1 MANSESVEYLNQAR
15 YFVGVEQYN
24 DALEYINKAIATDK
38 LNKEL
43 YVQKSIILAN
53 LDQYTEAIGELKN
66 ALKIDRAYAEA
77 YFHLGNLY
85 LMTGEQALGLESYN
99 KAIANGF
106 DDSQIFFNLGLM
118 YEEDGNDELAIRN
131 YTKAIL
137 KDPLRVDARV
147 RKAKIFIANGK
158 QQEAL
163 ETLDELILADPD
175 LYDGYHLKAL
185 LLADMGNLDGAMS
198 ILDEAMRLFPKD
210 PSFQIDKVNILV
222 MREEADRARDL
233 VKVIENTYE
242 MELDQKRHL
251 ELEKARLYAL
261 DADIDSIVD
270 SLIRA
275 KTYSKEADPNDI
287 DPEATFLLTNCYL
300 EKKDYPAAIACAKE
314 LISSDELAYAIP
326 SYYTLPY
333 AYAQAG
339 EEDKAKVQYKESISK
354 LRSITLDNPELLD
367 GYLFRALCLKE
378 VGQFEKAL
386 ELSEYLIKVDPNS
399 STFHSLKAEILYA
412 MGNDDTAKAEKA
424 TAESLKQ

>member
-1 MANSESVEYLNQAR
+1 MLFGSSLLLGTLFAAG
-15 YFVGVEQYN
+15 FVLFVSMHPFSFAVAVQIQEETN
-24 DALEYINKAIATDK
+24 DV
-38 LNKEL
+38 
-43 YVQKSIILAN
+43 VQKSIILAN

-185 LLADMGNLDGAMS
+185 LLADMGNL
-198 ILDEAMRLFPKD
+198 R
-210 PSFQIDKVNILV
+210 N
-222 MREEADRARDL
+222 R
-233 VKVIENTYE
+233 
-242 MELDQKRHL
+242 
-251 ELEKARLYAL
+251 
-261 DADIDSIVD
+261 
-270 SLIRA
+270 
-275 KTYSKEADPNDI
+275 
-287 DPEATFLLTNCYL
+287 
-300 EKKDYPAAIACAKE
+300 
-314 LISSDELAYAIP
+314 
-326 SYYTLPY
+326 
-333 AYAQAG
+333 
-339 EEDKAKVQYKESISK
+339 
-354 LRSITLDNPELLD
+354 
-367 GYLFRALCLKE
+367 
-378 VGQFEKAL
+378 
-386 ELSEYLIKVDPNS
+386 
-399 STFHSLKAEILYA
+399 
-412 MGNDDTAKAEKA
+412 
-424 TAESLKQ
+424 

>member
-1 MANSESVEYLNQAR
+1 
-15 YFVGVEQYN
+15 
-24 DALEYINKAIATDK
+24 
-38 LNKEL
+38 
-43 YVQKSIILAN
+43 
-53 LDQYTEAIGELKN
+53 
-66 ALKIDRAYAEA
+66 
-77 YFHLGNLY
+77 
-85 LMTGEQALGLESYN
+85 
-99 KAIANGF
+99 
-106 DDSQIFFNLGLM
+106 
-118 YEEDGNDELAIRN
+118 
-131 YTKAIL
+131 
-137 KDPLRVDARV
+137 
-147 RKAKIFIANGK
+147 
-158 QQEAL
+158 
-163 ETLDELILADPD
+163 
-175 LYDGYHLKAL
+175 
-185 LLADMGNLDGAMS
+185 MGNLDGAMS

-354 LRSITLDNPELLD
+354 LRSITLDNPELSMVI
-367 GYLFRALCLKE
+367 C
-378 VGQFEKAL
+378 FELLL
-386 ELSEYLIKVDPNS
+386 ERSWP
-399 STFHSLKAEILYA
+399 A
-412 MGNDDTAKAEKA
+412 
-424 TAESLKQ
+424 